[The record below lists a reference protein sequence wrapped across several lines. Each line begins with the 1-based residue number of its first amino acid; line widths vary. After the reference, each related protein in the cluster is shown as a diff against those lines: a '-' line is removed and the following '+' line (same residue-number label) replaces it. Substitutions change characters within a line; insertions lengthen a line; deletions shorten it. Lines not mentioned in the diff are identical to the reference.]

1 MGICQSTQRST
12 RSTASKDSGRRE
24 QPTKSNNGTAESPA
38 KNKLPAPTPPSFP
51 VTPITDI
58 PTRGISNGSGTS
70 TPLDTSGHS
79 SLSLKLGNSHHNV
92 KSLKQSSSILG
103 LDKIMDDRKND
114 GDIRQNIVHMEVPFG
129 KPIEEVYDG
138 VHDGLVLGSGIS
150 GMVRLC
156 THKMTG
162 VKYAVKSLDL
172 GLVETE
178 EGLQQLREEIAIMCQ
193 LDHPNIVRL
202 EEVYESH
209 SEIYL
214 VQELCEGGELF
225 DRLDEQPDYHYS
237 ESQCA
242 DLVKQMICSVR
253 YIHSKGI
260 IHRDLKLENFLFS
273 TKLIDSE
280 LKMIDFGLSK
290 HFHYFGEKQHEPV
303 GTPYTVSPEVIR
315 GSYDERCDVWAIGV
329 ITYLLLSGEPP
340 FGGCGGTET
349 LLQVRENILEGKF
362 EFQPEEIWANVSEEA
377 KEFILSLLVTDPN
390 SRPTAQICQDSSW
403 LRDWAHKDRN
413 DDDNNLNPNVVTALV
428 NFKEYSDMRKLLC
441 EVLSFT
447 LLPEQITG
455 LRKEFEK
462 LDTDGTGEITLKGLK
477 EVMLRNA
484 GTGSLGALTETEVE
498 DIFNAMR
505 IRDTETSIHWHEF
518 IAAGLSQCEVDDR
531 NLKLAFERLDHD
543 HKGFVTFDDVMGLMG
558 RDAVEKEEAMKIMWG
573 DSMLAC
579 NIQNAQITYTNFL
592 LLMKGQQE
600 EISVQQE
607 EFSALASHGK
617 DLHVLHEG
625 QSLSGSEA
633 SDDDG
638 ISYGIEQMSDI
649 SEGPLTMED
658 DDCDEAISMSAD
670 IAMERKLLE
679 AAKGSMPPSSPCS
692 LPCRN
697 VTDNIVPMVN
707 QGRNASPAVPFR
719 PCALL
724 RIRSKSYD
732 DQDVDEVD
740 ERYSKSIPDHTHNK
754 KDTDKLTNDG
764 SETPLVVN
772 RKLYRAHRQM
782 RLAVLEASKRF
793 EDQQVNRTKAEI
805 QAESALIF
813 APGLVMRRGHSKELS
828 SGAIR
833 VLMKDK
839 QVKQQQMMEAANKR
853 GGRGR
858 RTRKKTNSDVSGMF
872 GSVPASEFSPT
883 LPSIPSSPSPVAPKV
898 VPIESPIAQDDPQV
912 HLHNTS
918 HRRPTVPG
926 VFRETLDPFRH
937 IKTPLTD
944 VFGAS
949 GRNLGNIKEQ
959 SLLLQSNSDS
969 ASKLKISVSDGELNQ
984 QIEPASPESPEN
996 HSFIQ
1001 TSPSWPPPPP
1011 LL

>member
-1 MGICQSTQRST
+1 MGLCQSTQRST
-12 RSTASKDSGRRE
+12 RSTASKDSGGRE
-24 QPTKSNNGTAESPA
+24 QPTKSNNGTAESAA

-79 SLSLKLGNSHHNV
+79 SLSLKLGRNNSNHNV

-156 THKMTG
+156 THKTTG

-172 GLVETE
+172 GLVATE

-237 ESQCA
+237 ESRCA
-242 DLVKQMICSVR
+242 ALVKQMICSVR

-273 TKLIDSE
+273 TKLGDSE

-290 HFHYFGEKQHEPV
+290 HFSFFGEVQHQAV

-329 ITYLLLSGEPP
+329 ITYLLLSGDPP
-340 FGGCGGTET
+340 FGGCGGPES
-349 LLQVRENILEGKF
+349 LMQVRENILKGNL
-362 EFQPEEIWANVSEEA
+362 EFLPEEDWANVSIDA
-377 KEFILSLLVTDPN
+377 KEFILGLLVTDPN
-390 SRPTAQICQDSSW
+390 ARPTAKTCQDSKW
-403 LRDWAHKDRN
+403 LQNWANKERH
-413 DDDNNLNPNVVTALV
+413 DDDNKLNPNVMTALV

-462 LDTDGTGEITLKGLK
+462 LDTDGSGEISLHGLK

-498 DIFNAMR
+498 DIFDAMR
-505 IRDTETSIHWHEF
+505 VRETETRIHWHEF

-531 NLKLAFERLDHD
+531 NLKLAFERLDYD
-543 HKGFVTFDDVMGLMG
+543 HKGFVTFDDVMNLMG
-558 RDAVEKEEAMKIMWG
+558 RDAVEKEEAMKTMWG
-573 DSMLAC
+573 DSMVAC
-579 NIQNAQITYTNFL
+579 NIENAQITYTNFL

-600 EISVQQE
+600 E
-607 EFSALASHGK
+607 FSALPCHGK

-625 QSLSGSEA
+625 LSISGSEQ
-633 SDDDG
+633 SDDEG
-638 ISYGIEQMSDI
+638 VSYAGVDHLSELSD
-649 SEGPLTMED
+649 GPLTIED
-658 DDCDEAISMSAD
+658 EDEAISKSAD
-670 IAMERKLLE
+670 IAMRRKILE
-679 AAKGSMPPSSPCS
+679 AAQVSTPPSSPS
-692 LPCRN
+692 SQQ
-697 VTDNIVPMVN
+697 IYKVPNNLTPVPT
-707 QGRNASPAVPFR
+707 QGRKPSPALSLR
-719 PCALL
+719 PLLALQ
-724 RIRSKSYD
+724 RVRSKSYD
-732 DQDVDEVD
+732 DQDLNEGDEAQNTSAP
-740 ERYSKSIPDHTHNK
+740 EHTHER
-754 KDTDKLTNDG
+754 KDVDKLTNDE
-764 SETPLVVN
+764 SDTPLVVN

-793 EDQQVNRTKAEI
+793 EDEQVNRTKAEL
-805 QAESALIF
+805 QAEKSVIF
-813 APGLVMRRGHSKELS
+813 APGLVMKHGHCKELS
-828 SGAIR
+828 SGAIHS
-833 VLMKDK
+833 LMKEK
-839 QVKQQQMMEAANKR
+839 QEKQQQLMQAANKR

-858 RTRKKTNSDVSGMF
+858 RTRKKTNSDMSGMF
-872 GSVPASEFSPT
+872 STSPANEFSPT
-883 LPSIPSSPSPVAPKV
+883 LPSIPSSPPPAVAEKNITV
-898 VPIESPIAQDDPQV
+898 TSSIAQDVPQV
-912 HLHNTS
+912 HLHTTK
-918 HRRPTVPG
+918 HRNPTIPG
-926 VFRETLDPFRH
+926 NFRETLDPFRH
-937 IKTPLTD
+937 MKNPFPGFSVSFQGSFQGSTETNKEAPL
-944 VFGAS
+944 
-949 GRNLGNIKEQ
+949 LG
-959 SLLLQSNSDS
+959 NSDS
-969 ASKLKISVSDGELNQ
+969 ATKLKISVSDGELNS
-984 QIEPASPESPEN
+984 QIEPASPEPNEN
-996 HSFIQ
+996 KSFVTI
-1001 TSPSWPPPPP
+1001 SPSWPSPPAPP
-1011 LL
+1011 VL

>member
-1 MGICQSTQRST
+1 MGLCQSKERSNE
-12 RSTASKDSGRRE
+12 SKDPGGPA
-24 QPTKSNNGTAESPA
+24 QPKKSNNGPAESAAKIKLATPA
-38 KNKLPAPTPPSFP
+38 ILSSP
-51 VTPITDI
+51 VTPI
-58 PTRGISNGSGTS
+58 PSVSTRGIVNGSGTS

-79 SLSLKLGNSHHNV
+79 SLSLRGNGSHHNV
-92 KSLKQSSSILG
+92 KSLKQSSSVLG
-103 LDKIMDDRKND
+103 LDKIIDDRKNE

-156 THKMTG
+156 THKTTG

-209 SEIYL
+209 SEIFL

-242 DLVKQMICSVR
+242 GLVKQMICSVR

-273 TKLIDSE
+273 SKLIDSE

-290 HFHYFGEKQHEPV
+290 HFHYSGEKQHEPV

-349 LLQVRENILEGKF
+349 LLQVRENILKGNF

-390 SRPTAQICQDSSW
+390 SRPTAQICQDSRW
-403 LRDWAHKDRN
+403 LRDWAHKDRS
-413 DDDNNLNPNVVTALV
+413 DDDNKLNPNVVTALV

-607 EFSALASHGK
+607 EFSSSHGN

-625 QSLSGSEA
+625 LSVSGSEA

-638 ISYGIEQMSDI
+638 VSYGIEPMSDI
-649 SEGPLTMED
+649 SDGPLTMED

-670 IAMERKLLE
+670 LAMERKILE
-679 AAKGSMPPSSPCS
+679 AVEGPMPPISPCS
-692 LPCRN
+692 IPCKKIA
-697 VTDNIVPMVN
+697 DNIVPVTN
-707 QGRNASPAVPFR
+707 QGRKVSPVAPFR
-719 PCALL
+719 PLL
-724 RIRSKSYD
+724 SRVRSKSYD
-732 DQDVDEVD
+732 DQDVIEANEVTVTSVK
-740 ERYSKSIPDHTHNK
+740 RKSIPERTHDQ

-793 EDQQVNRTKAEI
+793 EDQQVNRTKADI
-805 QAESALIF
+805 QAESALKF
-813 APGLVMRRGHSKELS
+813 EPGLVMRRGHSKELS

-833 VLMKDK
+833 TLMKEK
-839 QVKQQQMMEAANKR
+839 QGKQQQMIEAANIR

-858 RTRKKTNSDVSGMF
+858 RTRKKTNSDMSGMF
-872 GSVPASEFSPT
+872 SSVPANEFSPT
-883 LPSIPSSPSPVAPKV
+883 LPSIPSSPPPVAPKV
-898 VPIESPIAQDDPQV
+898 IPIEIPIAQDVPQV

-926 VFRETLDPFRH
+926 VFHETLDPFRH
-937 IKTPLTD
+937 IKTPSTD
-944 VFGAS
+944 VFGSS
-949 GRNLGNIKEQ
+949 GTNPGDSKEP
-959 SLLLQSNSDS
+959 SLLRQSNSDS
-969 ASKLKISVSDGELNQ
+969 ATKLKISVSDGELNQ
-984 QIEPASPESPEN
+984 QIEPASPESSEN
-996 HSFIQ
+996 YSFIK

-1011 LL
+1011 VL